1 MKFLHFANG
10 DQLPA
15 LGLGTW
21 KSKPG
26 EVYDAIIEAVKIGYR
41 HIDCAAIYFNED
53 EIGKAFNYLF
63 TEGIVKREELWI
75 TSKLWNNAHLKKDV
89 KPALEKTLSDLQL
102 DYLDLYL
109 MHWPIAHKPDAVA
122 LKKAEDLLSLQEAP
136 LTETWEAMIQLKNEG
151 LIRHIGVSN
160 FGKSQIKELM
170 HAGLETPAMN
180 QIELHPYLQQINL
193 VEFCQKNNIHL
204 TAYSPLG
211 SRDRSVGMKKADE
224 PNMME
229 NTDIM
234 EIATNKG
241 IKPAQV
247 LLAWSVNRG
256 TAVIPKSVNPKRLKQ
271 NLKAADIEL
280 TADEMEQIRN
290 LDKYYRYVDGTFWEM
305 EEGPYTAK
313 WLWNE

>member
-41 HIDCAAIYFNED
+41 HIDCAAIYFNEV

-89 KPALEKTLSDLQL
+89 EPALEKTLADLQL

-122 LKKAEDLLSLQEAP
+122 LKKADDLLSLEEAP
-136 LTETWEAMIQLKNEG
+136 LTETWEAMIHLKNEG
-151 LIRHIGVSN
+151 LTRHIGVSN

-170 HAGLETPAMN
+170 QAGLETPAMN

-211 SRDRSVGMKKADE
+211 SRDRSAGMKKADE

-234 EIATNKG
+234 EIATNRG
-241 IKPAQV
+241 VKPAQV

-305 EEGPYTAK
+305 EGGPYTAK
-313 WLWNE
+313 WLWSE